1 MEMTVANVAGLVRL
15 TFAKPRQAAQV
26 VMRLPM
32 TLQDRWA
39 VVALMAVFSA
49 FLMQAMAALLPPAL
63 GPNGEALQPVGP
75 FFWAG
80 MVAVGMVMTASLAF
94 AVGRWRGG
102 KGELADAVIL
112 IAWLQFIQL
121 LLVVLQLVLVVTVP
135 VLAPMVEIGA
145 VLLFLWLLV
154 NFVAEMHGFRSL
166 GLVFLGVI
174 VTFVAAV
181 FAMSLLL
188 MMMGV
193 GI

>member
-135 VLAPMVEIGA
+135 VLAPVVEIGA

>member
-1 MEMTVANVAGLVRL
+1 MEMTLANVAGLVRL
-15 TFAKPRQAAQV
+15 TIAKPREAAQV

-39 VVALMAVFSA
+39 VVALMAVLSA
-49 FLMQAMAALLPPAL
+49 FLMQAMAALIPPTV
-63 GPNGEALQPVGP
+63 GPNGEVFQPVGP

-80 MVAVGMVMTASLAF
+80 MVAIGMVITASLAF

-121 LLVVLQLVLVVTVP
+121 LLVVLQLVLLVTVP
-135 VLAPMVEIGA
+135 VLTPVVEIGA

-181 FAMSLLL
+181 FAMSILL

>member
-1 MEMTVANVAGLVRL
+1 MEMTMAHIAGLVRL
-15 TFAKPRQAAQV
+15 TFAKPREAAQV
-26 VMRLPM
+26 VMRMPLA
-32 TLQDRWA
+32 LQDRWA
-39 VVALMAVFSA
+39 AVALMAVLSA
-49 FLMQAMAALLPPAL
+49 FLMQAMAALIPPAV
-63 GPNGEALQPVGP
+63 GPNGEVLQPVGP

-80 MVAVGMVMTASLAF
+80 MVAIGMVLTASLAF

-121 LLVVLQLVLVVTVP
+121 LIVVLQLVLLVTVP
-135 VLAPMVEIGA
+135 LLTPVVEIGA

-166 GLVFLGVI
+166 GLVFLGVV
-174 VTFVAAV
+174 VTFVVAV

-188 MMMGV
+188 MMLGV
-193 GI
+193 GL

>member
-1 MEMTVANVAGLVRL
+1 MEMTLANVTGLVRL
-15 TFAKPRQAAQV
+15 TIAKPREAAQV

-39 VVALMAVFSA
+39 VVALMAVLSA
-49 FLMQAMAALLPPAL
+49 FLMQAMAALLPPTV
-63 GPNGEALQPVGP
+63 GPNGEVFQPVGP

-80 MVAVGMVMTASLAF
+80 MVAIGMVITASLAF

-121 LLVVLQLVLVVTVP
+121 LLVVLQLVLLVTVP
-135 VLAPMVEIGA
+135 VLTPVVEIGA

-181 FAMSLLL
+181 FAMSILL

>member
-1 MEMTVANVAGLVRL
+1 MEMTLANVAGLVRL
-15 TFAKPRQAAQV
+15 TIAKPREAAQV

-39 VVALMAVFSA
+39 VVALMAVLSA
-49 FLMQAMAALLPPAL
+49 FLMQAMAALLPPTV
-63 GPNGEALQPVGP
+63 GPNGEVFQPVGP

-80 MVAVGMVMTASLAF
+80 MVAIGMVITASLAF

-121 LLVVLQLVLVVTVP
+121 LLVVVQLMLLVTLP
-135 VLAPMVEIGA
+135 MLAPVVEIGA

-181 FAMSLLL
+181 FAMSILL

>member
-1 MEMTVANVAGLVRL
+1 MEMTLANVAGLVRL
-15 TFAKPRQAAQV
+15 TFANPRQAAQLV
-26 VMRLPM
+26 LRLPM

-49 FLMQAMAALLPPAL
+49 FLMQAMAALLPPTL
-63 GPNGEALQPVGP
+63 GPNGEELQPVGP

-80 MVAVGMVMTASLAF
+80 MVAIGMVITASLAF

-121 LLVVLQLVLVVTVP
+121 LLVALQLVLLVTLP
-135 VLAPMVEIGA
+135 VLTPVVEIGA
-145 VLLFLWLLV
+145 VVLFLWLLV
-154 NFVAEMHGFRSL
+154 NFVAEMHGFKSL
-166 GLVFLGVI
+166 GLVFVGVI

-188 MMMGV
+188 MLMGV
-193 GI
+193 GV